1 MLLAL
6 LRIFK
11 SLLCLNVSLVDSDL
25 LFGSDLL
32 WCCLCLQIAHDVD
45 FRLVGLYQFLLERFN
60 VEDFAVSGA
69 RALWSCC
76 FVLRVLARAYV
87 PLYVN

>member
-6 LRIFK
+6 LRILK
-11 SLLCLNVSLVDSDL
+11 RLLCLNVSLVDGDL

-32 WCCLCLQIAHDVD
+32 WCRLCLQIAHDKE
-45 FRLVGLYQFLLERFN
+45 FRLVGLYQFFLERFC

-69 RALWSCC
+69 GALGSFWIVLRAL
-76 FVLRVLARAYV
+76 A
-87 PLYVN
+87 